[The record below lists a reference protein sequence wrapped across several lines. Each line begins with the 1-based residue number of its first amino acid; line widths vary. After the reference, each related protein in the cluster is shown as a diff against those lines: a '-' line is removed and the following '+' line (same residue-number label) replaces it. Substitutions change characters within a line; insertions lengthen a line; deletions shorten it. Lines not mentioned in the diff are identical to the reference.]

1 MKIKLKA
8 KRLSDTAKLPTYGS
22 EKAACVDLYCDLR
35 VDKCIDLNP
44 ANVDFRNV
52 GYSGDCFDRVNIAPH
67 STVKIPTGWAFQPP
81 EGYAGFIYARS
92 GLATKN
98 GLRPSNCVGVCDED
112 YSVEYILVIHNDTYD
127 YQCINNGDRIAQ
139 LEFRPYEQAEF
150 ELVDKLD
157 ETERGDGAFGS
168 TGK

>member
-1 MKIKLKA
+1 MKIKA

-22 EKAACVDLYCDLR
+22 EKAACCDLYA
-35 VDKCIDLNP
+35 DLNDHCITLNQD
-44 ANVDFRNV
+44 AEE
-52 GYSGDCFDRVNIAPH
+52 RVSIFPHHIADLAPH
-67 STVKIPTGWAFQPP
+67 STIKIPTGWAFQPP

-112 YSVEYILVIHNDTYD
+112 YSGEYIVAVHNDTD
-127 YQCINNGDRIAQ
+127 EYQFINNGDRIAQ

-150 ELVDKLD
+150 EIVDELD
-157 ETERGDGAFGS
+157 ETERGTSGFGS
-168 TGK
+168 TGV

>member
-1 MKIKLKA
+1 MKIKS

-22 EKAACVDLYCDLR
+22 EKAACCDLYADLS
-35 VDKCIDLNP
+35 DHCITLNP
-44 ANVDFRNV
+44 DVEVRNISGNKNGPIQRV
-52 GYSGDCFDRVNIAPH
+52 GIAPH
-67 STVKIPTGWAFQPP
+67 STIKIPTGWAFQPP

-112 YSVEYILVIHNDTYD
+112 YSGEYIVAVHNDTD
-127 YQCINNGDRIAQ
+127 EYQFIHAGDRIAQ

-150 ELVDKLD
+150 ELVDELD
-157 ETERGDGAFGS
+157 KTERGLAGLGS
-168 TGK
+168 TGL